1 MLPALFALVLGLIVL
16 VFSAYH
22 FVAGAA
28 ASARHFG
35 MSPLLIGMVV
45 VGFGTS
51 APEMAVSVLAAHG
64 GNPGLALGNAYG
76 SNIVNIALIL
86 GLTALVRPIKVPRQV
101 LRKEVPILLAV
112 TALAAWQAWDGHL
125 SRLEA
130 LVLLFVFTGLMAMTI
145 VRALRDKY
153 QVLEREL
160 QQEMEN
166 TPCPPLGRALIQLL
180 AGLVF
185 LVLSSRLL
193 VWGAVV
199 LARGFGVSDLVI
211 GLTIVAVGTSL
222 PELAS
227 SLAAAQKGE
236 HDIALGN
243 ILGSN
248 LFNTLAVVGLA
259 GSIQPMTIEPS
270 VLSRD
275 IPCMAALTLA
285 LLPLGWAPRGPG
297 RISRLEGT
305 LLLLVYLGY
314 TFLLLQSASPVSE
327 QPPQPGASSAPCPD
341 GCRAHYPQHR
351 SFT

>member
-1 MLPALFALVLGLIVL
+1 MVRVDPPRSGGCVGGLRPHALCRLSSTVCESMLPALFALVAGLAIL

-86 GLTALVRPIKVPRQV
+86 GLTALIRPITVPRQI
-101 LRKEVPILLAV
+101 LRREVPILLAV
-112 TALAAWQAWDGHL
+112 TALATWQAWNGHL
-125 SRLEA
+125 SRPEA
-130 LVLLFVFTGLMAMTI
+130 LVLLFVFAGLMTMTI
-145 VRALRDKY
+145 ARALRDK
-153 QVLEREL
+153 QQMLE
-160 QQEMEN
+160 QEME
-166 TPCPPLGRALIQLL
+166 TASCPPLGRALIQLL
-180 AGLVF
+180 AGLIF

-227 SLAAAQKGE
+227 SLAAARKGE

-259 GSIQPMTIEPS
+259 GSIQPIAVEPI

-275 IPCMAALTLA
+275 ILCMAALTLA
-285 LLPLGWAPRGPG
+285 LLPLGWTPRGPG
-297 RISRLEGT
+297 RINRLGGA
-305 LLLLVYLGY
+305 LLVAVYLGY
-314 TFLLLQSASPVSE
+314 TLLLLQSASPVS
-327 QPPQPGASSAPCPD
+327 
-341 GCRAHYPQHR
+341 
-351 SFT
+351 